1 MIRLI
6 FTIMLFFAV
15 SLIGCNKSGSPTEP
29 ERSGGGNGENRIAF
43 SGAASGDYDATTG
56 YINTG
61 NAVAISLSAK
71 SGDSNLELLLSAS
84 TVSTG
89 SYSVPDVYNV
99 TFSDES
105 KNIIYNFYS
114 GTVEIEEMTET
125 KVIGTFKGNA
135 YGTDLN
141 KFVTDSTKVLSLS
154 AKFSL

>member
-29 ERSGGGNGENRIAF
+29 ERNGGGNGKNRIAL
-43 SGAASGDYDATTG
+43 SGAASGDFDAITG

-114 GTVEIEEMTET
+114 GTVEIEEMTKA
-125 KVIGTFKGNA
+125 KVAGTFTGNA
-135 YGTDLN
+135 YGTNLN
-141 KFVTDSTKVLSLS
+141 TFVTDSTKVLSLS